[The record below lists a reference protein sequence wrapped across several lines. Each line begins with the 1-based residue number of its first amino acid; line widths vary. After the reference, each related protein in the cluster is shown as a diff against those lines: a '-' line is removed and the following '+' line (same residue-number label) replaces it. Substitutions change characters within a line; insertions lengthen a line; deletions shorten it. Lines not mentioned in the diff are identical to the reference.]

1 MEWVVIHLILHQNKF
16 HPRIWFLF
24 SRYKFYLTLANQIAH
39 YKTDIVNKNLNI
51 LVFLT
56 YDHQQI
62 DELMKLM
69 NPAGLMDTTTLR
81 PY

>member
-1 MEWVVIHLILHQNKF
+1 MSCYPSYFTSKQISSKNLISVF
-16 HPRIWFLF
+16 
-24 SRYKFYLTLANQIAH
+24 RYKFYLTLANQIAH